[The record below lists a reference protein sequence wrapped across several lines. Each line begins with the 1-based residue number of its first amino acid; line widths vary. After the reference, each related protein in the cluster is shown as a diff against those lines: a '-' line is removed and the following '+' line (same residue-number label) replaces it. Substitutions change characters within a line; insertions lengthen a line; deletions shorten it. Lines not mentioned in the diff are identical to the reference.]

1 MTDLYNE
8 LGGGA
13 PVPDIMSELAP
24 SKPANMAPISA
35 IKQRAAALALMSK
48 GGVVENYES
57 AVQAVK
63 DNRLEQTR
71 IYSEYHEGIKSDT
84 TKGLMSI
91 LSSPEYS
98 FEEKRKA
105 IEASKTPVIETS
117 QRLAE
122 LGLMDDSPGESE
134 EEEMVRVNTIGAL
147 EEVIRSRQDVQGMLN
162 AHAASLNSEA
172 GKAFF
177 DFLATDILPFGNN
190 VIQAQVAKAEGKGLW
205 GVIKALALPGSAR
218 GKDQQAYFDIPVEK
232 ERELAE
238 KLIKA
243 YSNAGVLFPSDN
255 HYAQLTKLQ
264 DVLSGTEPWKP
275 GVILENVAPLLDVI
289 GIRAEYKAGKLWLKS
304 RQAERASELA
314 SKLPSTPTPSIVPE
328 KPAGQA
334 GNAVVDTKSVGRQY
348 RRPDESLLANPP
360 QVPDQAMAR
369 QRAEITALEAE
380 KARLLEDQNLAGRGD
395 IRNLEAERA
404 AIEAP
409 DTDVKKLADSIKKA
423 NPRMSSKD
431 ARREAQKRIDDS
443 IADYNAK
450 LDRIEQQIKANSGA
464 AKTQQ
469 RIAELEDKIAIL
481 SKGVPENAGS
491 VRTALSD
498 EISRI
503 EWNNLSRYDN
513 PISPANILGSAN
525 PSKARSLFTAMVLD
539 ESGEVAT
546 AAYGSSKV
554 DAIAANVFPQATT
567 EAGAV
572 TTKVPDLAR
581 DLDVNPEI
589 LSRMKPGALDFNLE
603 ELARADKNIKDKM
616 FQVDGLY
623 PNDAMGG
630 VMINREGA
638 IANISAVFGT
648 KEGGFL
654 TAERALE
661 QARYALRDFGA
672 KEGDFEIL
680 ARDGMNHRPVSISDV
695 AGVEGEYYVRFKLPY
710 ETKMNDVG
718 IVDTEDVKWNAFD
731 NVPILMG
738 TKYTGSFTRNLVD
751 VASMFTS
758 RHVASAN
765 IADAKA
771 SGLMKVLT
779 SEIKVFTDMFDSLPD
794 ARKAKLEGYLKEANA
809 NQWKD
814 NPAYLVAEGFNK
826 FEIDTI
832 REFRRFQDTV
842 WYMENSDFVRTL
854 NQDNWKLL
862 DHPTDEFV
870 ARELQPNQWKEV
882 DEFYDPKTGNI
893 EKFDDAQ
900 RININNS
907 GGYLA
912 ELRRPTDINGT
923 TVTHIFVD
931 NNPSSYLRTIRE
943 SDGVLNKLDG
953 YYSVYYRAPR
963 FVDKITYGVDGKTV
977 IRKEAVAVGPD
988 WKTAENWAN
997 RQPIVGNIKY
1007 EVRGDERAMQI
1018 GSNDYVDI
1026 HSQGGRINQRHRGQ
1040 PLNDSSNGPA
1050 ILGDGDFV
1058 LGPVDSAVRSARSI
1072 SGRIAGRSMLE
1083 NAKARFIEQYK
1094 EFLTPDKFGKYSF
1107 PSSVDG
1113 IGKKGVLSTSEM
1125 ADARSAWEHINYLE
1139 NGYLNAADVA
1149 VRQMF
1154 NSAAIIVGKKGFSKT
1169 ERALSKVGEISPM
1182 GAFKKTVF
1190 NVLVGSNI
1198 LRNWVVQV
1206 FQVSRLPMYAP
1217 RAIPSAMKDVSQ
1229 FVLDKLNQGLNPKGA
1244 KLSDFTKLVD
1254 ESDLL
1259 ATVDQNVLV
1268 KSSIENT
1275 MDHSNK
1281 VLRKLEMPI
1290 ELARR
1295 VGFDTAEQLNLLSHL
1310 AVVYN
1315 EARIAGKNLADVRVR
1330 EEIMAQARNLSGN
1343 MSRAGDMPYNQTALS
1358 TMLQFVQAPHK
1369 MLLQYT
1375 NRGLTGWQK
1384 LRLLA
1389 WDVFTFGVPSALIY
1403 NELVEEEI
1411 PDPEIRKDMVDGF
1424 YNYAL
1429 NKMILKDKYGE
1440 DAKGIDI
1447 SSLSPNNL
1455 DGVFELY
1462 QAVVTGG
1469 VDEMMTKTPGGSMF
1483 GENGRIQKAVR
1494 MWSQMFTGED
1504 TDEQPNP
1511 VGLQEALTE
1520 TLKILPLLNNA
1531 QKAALIVE
1539 YGERRNSIG
1548 IAEETGLPPMYAVA
1562 QAFGFGSKDLSDI
1575 YKESK
1580 KLSEA
1585 TKANEDDL
1593 YKSYRQAL
1601 QIMNAVNENSMS
1613 DIESRMRTANFMLAP
1628 YRNHPWAKKKLVEWL
1643 QRDMR
1648 GADRNLHMRLMKLSG
1663 VQDVDD
1669 IRRSIERHPSLTKEE
1684 KNLYIDRMKRVQ
1696 QHIDS
1701 EEY

>member
-1 MTDLYNE
+1 M
-8 LGGGA
+8 
-13 PVPDIMSELAP
+13 
-24 SKPANMAPISA
+24 
-35 IKQRAAALALMSK
+35 
-48 GGVVENYES
+48 
-57 AVQAVK
+57 
-63 DNRLEQTR
+63 
-71 IYSEYHEGIKSDT
+71 
-84 TKGLMSI
+84 
-91 LSSPEYS
+91 
-98 FEEKRKA
+98 
-105 IEASKTPVIETS
+105 
-117 QRLAE
+117 
-122 LGLMDDSPGESE
+122 
-134 EEEMVRVNTIGAL
+134 
-147 EEVIRSRQDVQGMLN
+147 N
-162 AHAASLNSEA
+162 AHAASLNSEG

-190 VIQAQVAKAEGKGLW
+190 VIQAQVAKAQGKGLW
-205 GVIKALALPGSAR
+205 GIIKALTMPGTAR

-232 ERELAE
+232 EREFAE

-243 YSNAGVLFPSDN
+243 YSNAGVLFPTDN

-264 DVLSGTEPWKP
+264 DVLSGTEPGAP
-275 GVILENVAPLLDVI
+275 GVILENIAPLLDVF

-304 RQAERASELA
+304 RQAERSAELA

-328 KPAGQA
+328 KAAGD
-334 GNAVVDTKSVGRQY
+334 AVIDTKGVNRQY
-348 RRPDESLLANPP
+348 VRPDESLLANPP
-360 QVPDQAMAR
+360 QVPDPVLAR
-369 QRAEITALEAE
+369 QRAEVAALEAE

-431 ARREAQKRIDDS
+431 ARVEAQKRIDDS
-443 IADYNAK
+443 IVDYNAK
-450 LDRIEQQIKANSGA
+450 LDRIEQQIKSNSGA

-469 RIAELEDKIAIL
+469 KIAELEDKIAQL

-539 ESGEVAT
+539 EGGEVAV
-546 AAYGSSKV
+546 AAYGSSKT
-554 DAIAANVFPQATT
+554 DAIASSIFPQVTT
-567 EAGAV
+567 ESGKV

-589 LSRMKPGALDFNLE
+589 LKRMTPSGMDFTPD
-603 ELARADKNIKDKM
+603 ELSRADRNIKEK
-616 FQVDGLY
+616 FFNVDGLY

-630 VMINREGA
+630 VIVDRDGA

-648 KEGGFL
+648 REGGFL
-654 TAERALE
+654 TAERAME

-680 ARDGMNHRPVSISDV
+680 ARDGMGHKPVNVSDV
-695 AGVEGEYYVRFKLPY
+695 AGVEGEYYVRFKMPY
-710 ETKMNDVG
+710 ETKISDVG
-718 IVDTEDVKWNAFD
+718 AVTREDVKKNFFD
-731 NVPILMG
+731 NMPLLMG
-738 TKYTGSFTRNLVD
+738 GKYTGSFTRNIVD
-751 VASMFTS
+751 VASMFTK

-765 IADAKA
+765 IADAKS

-779 SEIKVFTDMFDSLPD
+779 AEIKVFTDMFDSLED
-794 ARKAKLEGYLKEANA
+794 ARKIKLEDYLRKANA
-809 NQWKD
+809 GQWKD
-814 NPAYLVAEGFNK
+814 NPAYLVAEGFTQ
-826 FEIDTI
+826 FEMDTI
-832 REFRRFQDTV
+832 REFRRFQDTAY
-842 WYMENSDFVRTL
+842 YMENSDFVRTL

-862 DHPTDEFV
+862 DHPTDRFI
-870 ARELQPNQWKEV
+870 ARELQPNQWRDVK
-882 DEFYDPKTGNI
+882 DFYDPKTGNI
-893 EKFDDAQ
+893 ERFDDVQ

-912 ELRRPTDINGT
+912 ELRRPTNINGT

-931 NNPSSYLRTIRE
+931 NNPSSYLRTIRD

-963 FVDKITYGVDGKTV
+963 FVDRVTYDVNGKE
-977 IRKEAVAVGPD
+977 IGRKAVAVGPD
-988 WKTAENWAN
+988 WKTAENYAK
-997 RQPIVGNIKY
+997 RQITTGNEKY

-1040 PLNDSSNGPA
+1040 PLDDSETGPA
-1050 ILGDGDFV
+1050 ILGDGQFV

-1083 NAKARFIEQYK
+1083 NAKARFVEQYK
-1094 EFLTPDKFGKYSF
+1094 NVLQQDAFGKYVF
-1107 PSSVDG
+1107 PSSIDK
-1113 IGKKGVLSTSEM
+1113 IGKKGMITSDEIR
-1125 ADARSAWEHINYLE
+1125 DARSAWEHINYLE

-1149 VRQMF
+1149 VRQFF
-1154 NSAAIIVGKKGFSKT
+1154 NSAAIIVGKKGLSRT
-1169 ERALSKVGEISPM
+1169 ERALSKAGEISPM

-1198 LRNWVVQV
+1198 VRNWVVQV

-1217 RAIPSAMKDVSQ
+1217 RAIPGAMADVSR
-1229 FVLDKLNQGLNPKGA
+1229 FVMDKLNQGLNTGSGA
-1244 KLSDFTKLVD
+1244 MSDFTKLVD
-1254 ESDLL
+1254 DSDLL

-1281 VLRKLEMPI
+1281 ILRKAEMPL
-1290 ELARR
+1290 EFARR
-1295 VGFDTAEQLNLLSHL
+1295 IGFDTAEQLNLLSHL

-1315 EARIAGKNLADVRVR
+1315 EAKLAGKNLADTRVR

-1358 TMLQFVQAPHK
+1358 AALQFVQAPHK

-1375 NRGLTGWQK
+1375 NRGISLEQR

-1389 WDVFTFGVPSALIY
+1389 WDVFTFGVPSALVY
-1403 NELVEEEI
+1403 NSLVEEEI
-1411 PDPEIRKDMVDGF
+1411 PDPAIRKDMVDGF

-1429 NKMILKDKYGE
+1429 NKMILKDKYGK

-1447 SSLSPNNL
+1447 SGLSPNNL

-1469 VDEMMTKTPGGSMF
+1469 VDEMMTKTPGGSLF

-1494 MWSQMFTGED
+1494 IWSQLFTGED
-1504 TDEQPNP
+1504 TNEMKNP
-1511 VGLQEALTE
+1511 VELQHALSE
-1520 TLKILPLLNNA
+1520 TLKILPMFNNA
-1531 QKAALIVE
+1531 QKAALIIE
-1539 YGERRNSIG
+1539 YGERRNSLNIV
-1548 IAEETGLPPMYAVA
+1548 EESGLPPVYAAA
-1562 QAFGFGSKDLSDI
+1562 QMFGFGSKDLADA

-1580 KLSEA
+1580 KLAEA
-1585 TKANEDDL
+1585 TKENEEAL
-1593 YKSYRQAL
+1593 YRSYRQAL
-1601 QIMNAVNENSMS
+1601 QIMAAVSENDLS
-1613 DIESRMRTANFMLAP
+1613 DLETRMKTANFLLAP
-1628 YRNHPWAKKKLVEWL
+1628 YRNHYWAKQKLYGWL

-1663 VQDVDD
+1663 INDVED
-1669 IRRSIERHPSLTKEE
+1669 IRRSIERHPSLSPDE
-1684 KNLYIDRMKRVQ
+1684 KTFYIDRMKRVQ